1 MKRSDAAFQA
11 LYPFESR
18 TLTLKGHGGLR
29 YHYLDEGPQPGA
41 ATGVPVVMVHGNP
54 TWSFYW
60 RALVLALR
68 GERRCLVPDHIGCGF
83 SDKPDDAPTAS
94 PRYTY
99 TLAERVA
106 DLGAWLDAV
115 DAPVV
120 DVVAHD
126 WGGMI
131 ATAWMVQHPERVRRV
146 VLMNTGAFTN
156 PKGRRIPPTLRLARD
171 SALGALLV
179 RGLNAFSAG
188 ATRLAVERALPA
200 DVRAAYT
207 LPYGSWADRIATL
220 RFVQDIPLDARDPA
234 FAVVE
239 RTEAALGV
247 LADKPI
253 LLPWGLRDF
262 VFDAA
267 FLDRFIQAW
276 PHAEVERYPDCG
288 HYLMEDAGPRVVE
301 RVARFLAA

>member
-1 MKRSDAAFQA
+1 VKRSDAAFQA

-18 TLTLKGHGGLR
+18 TQTLEGRGGLR
-29 YHYLDEGPQPGA
+29 YHYLDEGPQLGG

-60 RALVLALR
+60 RAMVLALR

-83 SDKPDDAPTAS
+83 SDKPDDAPTAT
-94 PRYTY
+94 PRYKY

-115 DAPVV
+115 NAPVV

-131 ATAWMVQHPERVRRV
+131 ATAWMVQHPERVRRI

-179 RGLNAFSAG
+179 RGLNAFSVG

-239 RTEAALGV
+239 RTEAALGL

-288 HYLMEDAGPRVVE
+288 HYLMEDAGSRVVE
-301 RVARFLAA
+301 RIARFLTA

>member
-1 MKRSDAAFQA
+1 
-11 LYPFESR
+11 
-18 TLTLKGHGGLR
+18 
-29 YHYLDEGPQPGA
+29 
-41 ATGVPVVMVHGNP
+41 
-54 TWSFYW
+54 
-60 RALVLALR
+60 
-68 GERRCLVPDHIGCGF
+68 
-83 SDKPDDAPTAS
+83 
-94 PRYTY
+94 
-99 TLAERVA
+99 
-106 DLGAWLDAV
+106 
-115 DAPVV
+115 
-120 DVVAHD
+120 
-126 WGGMI
+126 
-131 ATAWMVQHPERVRRV
+131 MVQHPERVRRI

-179 RGLNAFSAG
+179 RGLNAFSVG

-239 RTEAALGV
+239 RTEAALGL

-288 HYLMEDAGPRVVE
+288 HYLMEDAGSRVVE
-301 RVARFLAA
+301 RIARFLTA

>member
-1 MKRSDAAFQA
+1 VKRSDAAFQA

-18 TLTLKGHGGLR
+18 TQTLEGRGGLR
-29 YHYLDEGPQPGA
+29 YHYLDEGPQLGG

-60 RALVLALR
+60 RAMVLALR

-83 SDKPDDAPTAS
+83 SDKPDDAPTAT
-94 PRYTY
+94 PRYKY

-115 DAPVV
+115 NAPVV

-131 ATAWMVQHPERVRRV
+131 ATAWMVQHPERVRRI

-179 RGLNAFSAG
+179 RGLNAFSVG

-239 RTEAALGV
+239 RTEAALGL
-247 LADKPI
+247 LAAKPI

-288 HYLMEDAGPRVVE
+288 HYLMEDAGSRVVE
-301 RVARFLAA
+301 RIARFLTA